1 MPRPKKPPLTFVEK
15 MRKLHEAGLDINH
28 KVCCAQSGEDGNNG
42 DGRLASI
49 DERIQ
54 RVLGLCAN
62 GRKRQGKMLFFVMYD
77 IESNKVR
84 NLVCKYL
91 IRNGCSRIQRSIFL
105 ADQSVDVYNKIR
117 EDLAQV
123 QECYDNEDS
132 IIVLPVTT
140 DYLKM
145 MKVIGKNLN
154 MDIITRSKTTLF
166 F

>member
-1 MPRPKKPPLTFVEK
+1 
-15 MRKLHEAGLDINH
+15 
-28 KVCCAQSGEDGNNG
+28 
-42 DGRLASI
+42 
-49 DERIQ
+49 
-54 RVLGLCAN
+54 
-62 GRKRQGKMLFFVMYD
+62 MYD

-105 ADQSVDVYNKIR
+105 ADQSVDVYNRIR
-117 EDLAQV
+117 EDLTQV